1 VVVVRTR
8 APEETAAAGRK
19 LGASLEAGDTVCLF
33 GELGAGKT
41 VFVKGIAQALGIS
54 EREITSASFTI
65 VAEHDSAPPLYHI
78 DLYRLESAADL
89 DSAGV
94 YDYIGGDGVAVIEW
108 AERAEP
114 EAVLDA
120 IKVNINILGEA
131 EREIVIDGLDDKSE
145 KMVKERLEE
154 GRIAPDG

>member
-1 VVVVRTR
+1 VVVVRTQ
-8 APEETAAAGRK
+8 ATEETAATGRR
-19 LGASLEAGDTVCLF
+19 LGERLKAGDTVCLF

-41 VFVKGIAQALGIS
+41 VFVKGIAQAVGIS
-54 EREITSASFTI
+54 EREISSASFTI
-65 VAEHDSAPPLYHI
+65 VAEHDSDPPLYHI
-78 DLYRLESAADL
+78 DLYRLEGAADL

-120 IKVNINILGEA
+120 IKVNINILGEN
-131 EREIVIDGLDDKSE
+131 EREIVIDGLDEASKAALE
-145 KMVKERLEE
+145 TRLE
-154 GRIAPDG
+154 GK